1 MNWIWFQYR
10 TNNMVFAKE
19 NRKNPTKGESLV
31 RNMILKNKKLGVKFL
46 RQRMIWNY
54 IADFYCSK
62 LKLIIEIDWESHN
75 YKFDYD
81 QKRKKYLES
90 LWLKVLIYTNEQ
102 VLNNLQWVSEDISY
116 IVYKLTNKKI
126 VPL

>member
-54 IADFYCSK
+54 ITDFYCSK